1 VLAAH
6 ARNPSYL
13 EGWDQEDH
21 SLRSAWKKK
30 SSRDPISKITREK
43 WTGGVAQAVQHL
55 LCKHKALSSNASPAR
70 ERERGSRSIPILTR
84 AWGKASGSAQ
94 SSVSL
99 FINPWDALDNY
110 WVFLCD
116 HRKSKTLVNPCPKIS
131 PFNPFRGPSSHQSQ
145 LSTSSQYLISKY
157 RDQEQ
162 CYISVI
168 PATWEAEIG
177 VQG

>member
-1 VLAAH
+1 MDWRCGSSSTAPTLQAQ
-6 ARNPSYL
+6 SL
-13 EGWDQEDH
+13 EFKRQ
-21 SLRSAWKKK
+21 SC
-30 SSRDPISKITREK
+30 
-43 WTGGVAQAVQHL
+43 Q
-55 LCKHKALSSNASPAR
+55 R
-70 ERERGSRSIPILTR
+70 ERERKQINSN
-84 AWGKASGSAQ
+84 GSAQ